1 MSRSERRSG
10 KRYVIDGLL
19 LEIGGVDHETVDI
32 SARSVAVI
40 RKPGIDYTSV
50 KPPFRFKTGRVAEIN
65 HCVSGLKVV
74 RERAATIVF
83 EYRPECTEWEDTL
96 KRHDVRAGVRPLEDV
111 FG

>member
-40 RKPGIDYTSV
+40 RKPGIDYASA
-50 KPPFRFKTGRVAEIN
+50 KPPFRFKADRLGEIN
-65 HCVSGLKVV
+65 HCVSGLKVAC
-74 RERAATIVF
+74 ERVATIVL
-83 EYRPECTEWEDTL
+83 EYRSECTAWESTL
-96 KRHDVRAGVRPLEDV
+96 ERYDVHAAVKPLEDV